1 MLFFTWKRQ
10 TNKNKIS
17 SALKLPKLT
26 QFFYVCDLETFFF
39 KKKTSSHIELYNFF
53 FIYNRRISLSISS
66 SLFFIAWNP
75 YLIRSN
81 NCRVITCTTTQNKNK
96 KQPWTSL
103 KKIMISA
110 IFCPF
115 AIITT
120 TTITYSEYISPPP
133 PLFHFCS
140 QKTNT
145 TLILLS
151 KNSLKKINKK
161 QNAQ

>member
-81 NCRVITCTTTQNKNK
+81 NCRVITCTTTQNKK

-133 PLFHFCS
+133 SLFHFCS
-140 QKTNT
+140 QKTKHYSH
-145 TLILLS
+145 IIIKKQFK
-151 KNSLKKINKK
+151 KNNKK